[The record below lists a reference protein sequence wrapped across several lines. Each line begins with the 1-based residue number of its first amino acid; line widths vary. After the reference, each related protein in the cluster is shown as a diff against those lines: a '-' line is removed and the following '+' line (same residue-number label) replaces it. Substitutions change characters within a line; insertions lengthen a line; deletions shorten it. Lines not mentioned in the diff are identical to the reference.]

1 MKEYNININN
11 NDIDIENNLKL
22 FILNQIK
29 NERELTQNKI
39 NLLLKFSQKQIFNFL
54 SNSDTKNSKINE
66 NYISSKSI
74 INKFKSFNEKLL
86 NQIIIIYDKDKDLLL
101 NYKEFYYFI
110 SPKYIDTNIDELRE
124 KNENNLNDEELNE
137 FGINIINNIFNIEI
151 KNINEISNIM
161 ANIIIQITS
170 KSYLK
175 NNYSFYLFKL
185 IKGNDKDYDYINE
198 YLIINDILKFLLK
211 NQNEK
216 DNNKIY
222 EQDVANFIFKFDYD
236 NDLKL
241 SFKEFENMINY
252 FINNINENNLN
263 LKQKINLKEYNR
275 SNNRNPGKLFY
286 DYSSLNID
294 ITNGSQF
301 NTINKMEEP
310 SFDLSKHIE
319 ERIQNEQ
326 AKLINENRQNSFLN
340 NISLTYNDL
349 DDVLSSLINN
359 KNNCNFNGNNI
370 DINSLVNFKEKEIQN
385 IKIGL
390 LTEYFNVLIKE
401 LNEVELN
408 KQKIAK
414 EFNINI
420 PGLFSLFDCHNDKN
434 ISSGNFIYI
443 FSKFFN
449 QQFKE
454 KDFKYLIK
462 KYDKNKDNKLN
473 YEEFCH
479 MILPSSKEYKKIFEN
494 KFNNKKSINEYS
506 NEEKKIILNLFLIL
520 IKCEEVIQ
528 EQKIKLNNC
537 PFFTY
542 FEMFEFIRNKENKL
556 IKREDIYYF
565 LKSNN
570 IIIIDDKLDILM
582 NYLFL
587 SAEKDKSYDFRNFM
601 RILQPF

>member
-1 MKEYNININN
+1 MKEYNINN

-124 KNENNLNDEELNE
+124 KNENNLSDEELNE

-161 ANIIIQITS
+161 ANIIIQIAS

-222 EQDVANFIFKFDYD
+222 EQDVANFIFRFDYD

-434 ISSGNFIYI
+434 ISSANFIYI

-565 LKSNN
+565 LKRNN

>member
-1 MKEYNININN
+1 MKEYNINN

-39 NLLLKFSQKQIFNFL
+39 NLLLKYSQKQIFNFL

-101 NYKEFYYFI
+101 NYKEFYYCI

-124 KNENNLNDEELNE
+124 KNENNLIDEELNE

-161 ANIIIQITS
+161 ANIIIQIAS

-222 EQDVANFIFKFDYD
+222 EQDVANFIFRFDYD

-434 ISSGNFIYI
+434 ISSANFIYI

>member
-1 MKEYNININN
+1 MKEYNINN

-39 NLLLKFSQKQIFNFL
+39 NLLLKYSQKQIFNFL

-124 KNENNLNDEELNE
+124 KNEINLNNEVLNE

-161 ANIIIQITS
+161 ANIIIQIAS

-222 EQDVANFIFKFDYD
+222 EQDVANFIFRFDYD

-434 ISSGNFIYI
+434 ISSANFIYI

>member
-1 MKEYNININN
+1 MNL
-11 NDIDIENNLKL
+11 NDIDISNTLKT
-22 FILNQIK
+22 FILKQVK
-29 NERELTQNKI
+29 NERDLTQNKI
-39 NLLLKFSQKQIFNFL
+39 NILLKYSQKQIFNFL

-110 SPKYIDTNIDELRE
+110 TPKYIDTNIDELRE
-124 KNENNLNDEELNE
+124 KNENNLCDEELNE

-198 YLIINDILKFLLK
+198 CLVVNDILKFLLK

-222 EQDVANFIFKFDYD
+222 EQDVANFIFRFDYD

-252 FINNINENNLN
+252 FLNNINENNLN

-349 DDVLSSLINN
+349 DDVLSSMINN

-434 ISSGNFIYI
+434 ISSANFIYI

>member
-1 MKEYNININN
+1 MKEYNINN

-39 NLLLKFSQKQIFNFL
+39 NLLLKYSQKQIFNFL

-124 KNENNLNDEELNE
+124 KNENNLCDEELNE

-161 ANIIIQITS
+161 ANIIIQIAS

-222 EQDVANFIFKFDYD
+222 EQDVANFIFRFDYD

-434 ISSGNFIYI
+434 ISSANFIYI

>member
-1 MKEYNININN
+1 MKEYNINN

-124 KNENNLNDEELNE
+124 KNENNLNNEELNE

-161 ANIIIQITS
+161 ANIIIQIAS

-222 EQDVANFIFKFDYD
+222 EQDVANFIFRFDYD

-252 FINNINENNLN
+252 FLNNINENNLN

-434 ISSGNFIYI
+434 ISSANFIYI

>member
-1 MKEYNININN
+1 MKEYNINN

-39 NLLLKFSQKQIFNFL
+39 NLLLKYSQKQIFNFL

-124 KNENNLNDEELNE
+124 KNENNLNNEELNE

-222 EQDVANFIFKFDYD
+222 EQDVANFIFRFDYD

-252 FINNINENNLN
+252 FLNNINENNLN

-434 ISSGNFIYI
+434 ISSANFIYI

-587 SAEKDKSYDFRNFM
+587 SADKDKSYDFRNFM

>member
-1 MKEYNININN
+1 MKEYNINN

-110 SPKYIDTNIDELRE
+110 TPKYIDTNIDELRE
-124 KNENNLNDEELNE
+124 KNENNLNNEELNE

-161 ANIIIQITS
+161 ANIIIQIAS

-222 EQDVANFIFKFDYD
+222 EQDVANFIFRFDYD

-252 FINNINENNLN
+252 FLNNINENNLN

-434 ISSGNFIYI
+434 ISSANFIYI

-582 NYLFL
+582 Y
-587 SAEKDKSYDFRNFM
+587 
-601 RILQPF
+601 

>member
-1 MKEYNININN
+1 MKEYNINN

-39 NLLLKFSQKQIFNFL
+39 NLLLKYSQKQIFNFL

-124 KNENNLNDEELNE
+124 KNENNLIDEELNE

-161 ANIIIQITS
+161 ANIIIQIAS

-222 EQDVANFIFKFDYD
+222 EQDVANFIFRFDYD

-319 ERIQNEQ
+319 EKIQNEQ

-434 ISSGNFIYI
+434 ISSANFIYI

>member
-1 MKEYNININN
+1 MKEYNINN

-39 NLLLKFSQKQIFNFL
+39 NLLLKYSQKQIFNFL

-124 KNENNLNDEELNE
+124 KNENNLNNEELNE

-222 EQDVANFIFKFDYD
+222 EQDVANFIFRFDYD

-319 ERIQNEQ
+319 EKIQNEQ

-340 NISLTYNDL
+340 NIS
-349 DDVLSSLINN
+349 
-359 KNNCNFNGNNI
+359 
-370 DINSLVNFKEKEIQN
+370 
-385 IKIGL
+385 
-390 LTEYFNVLIKE
+390 
-401 LNEVELN
+401 
-408 KQKIAK
+408 
-414 EFNINI
+414 
-420 PGLFSLFDCHNDKN
+420 
-434 ISSGNFIYI
+434 
-443 FSKFFN
+443 
-449 QQFKE
+449 
-454 KDFKYLIK
+454 
-462 KYDKNKDNKLN
+462 
-473 YEEFCH
+473 
-479 MILPSSKEYKKIFEN
+479 
-494 KFNNKKSINEYS
+494 
-506 NEEKKIILNLFLIL
+506 
-520 IKCEEVIQ
+520 
-528 EQKIKLNNC
+528 
-537 PFFTY
+537 
-542 FEMFEFIRNKENKL
+542 
-556 IKREDIYYF
+556 
-565 LKSNN
+565 
-570 IIIIDDKLDILM
+570 
-582 NYLFL
+582 
-587 SAEKDKSYDFRNFM
+587 
-601 RILQPF
+601 